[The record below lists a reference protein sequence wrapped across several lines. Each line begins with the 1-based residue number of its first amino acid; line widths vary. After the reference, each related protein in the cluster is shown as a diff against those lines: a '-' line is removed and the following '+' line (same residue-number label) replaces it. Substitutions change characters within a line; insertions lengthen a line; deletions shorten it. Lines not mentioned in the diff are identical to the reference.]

1 MHKNAAKLLGLYILG
16 VIGYAFF
23 VSRFTIPVHLT
34 VDEEL
39 YISMARSFHYQGH
52 FSQGGTLLD
61 YTCVLYSMLLSL
73 AYYFAGPEDIM
84 FFFRMIG
91 TVVMLSSVFPVY
103 LLAKRMLGPGGRDGK
118 TIWIVTALTLFLPS
132 MTNAAYCM
140 QEVLVYPIFLWT
152 AYFVYREI
160 QEGRVL
166 RISGDMALIAALAA
180 VGYFS
185 KTMFLFLPLLY
196 CACMIWEACRQR
208 CIAVWKKLAL
218 FSGIWAILYA
228 IGKGGILWINGGIAG
243 SNHYSAQ
250 FSRLFPIDWRTI
262 AAILSCI
269 VFYLVALCFYWGVLP
284 VVLPIA
290 DRKAYSEQDRG
301 FLRFLLLGILILVAE
316 IVISVVI
323 TEEGKV
329 LLPHKLLYRYFQM
342 FELPLLLVYLKG
354 RERFRLPGWIW
365 PVYIAVFTYLGFY
378 FAAMGDRQRIGIID
392 APIFLLI
399 DNITQRFLPHFNI
412 LACGAAAAAACFM
425 WVWHRRHRVEG
436 YIRWANIVGLAAVGA
451 IFLINLYQLPYYNNQ
466 VAMGAA
472 IQEDAVS
479 IAEYISGNGLENVA
493 VYYLDTQKAPYGR
506 AVYAYL
512 PQEVIPVAQTELGT
526 LTGEYLLIS
535 DGEEGTGDRVELD
548 LQVLHV
554 SRCK

>member
-1 MHKNAAKLLGLYILG
+1 M
-16 VIGYAFF
+16 
-23 VSRFTIPVHLT
+23 
-34 VDEEL
+34 
-39 YISMARSFHYQGH
+39 
-52 FSQGGTLLD
+52 
-61 YTCVLYSMLLSL
+61 
-73 AYYFAGPEDIM
+73 
-84 FFFRMIG
+84 
-91 TVVMLSSVFPVY
+91 
-103 LLAKRMLGPGGRDGK
+103 
-118 TIWIVTALTLFLPS
+118 
-132 MTNAAYCM
+132 
-140 QEVLVYPIFLWT
+140 
-152 AYFVYREI
+152 
-160 QEGRVL
+160 
-166 RISGDMALIAALAA
+166 
-180 VGYFS
+180 
-185 KTMFLFLPLLY
+185 
-196 CACMIWEACRQR
+196 
-208 CIAVWKKLAL
+208 
-218 FSGIWAILYA
+218 
-228 IGKGGILWINGGIAG
+228 
-243 SNHYSAQ
+243 
-250 FSRLFPIDWRTI
+250 
-262 AAILSCI
+262 
-269 VFYLVALCFYWGVLP
+269 
-284 VVLPIA
+284 VLPIA

-479 IAEYISGNGLENVA
+479 IAEYISGNGLENVV

-535 DGEEGTGDRVELD
+535 DGEEGPGDRVELD

-554 SRCK
+554 SRCE